1 LAVVEKMDAFMWAC
15 SQLRNAVDGDMY
27 GSVVIKIQNGHIG
40 EVRREEVLKPCID
53 RRKEKP

>member
-1 LAVVEKMDAFMWAC
+1 MWAC
-15 SQLRNAVDGDMY
+15 SQLRDAVDGDMY

-53 RRKEKP
+53 RRKQKP